1 MPTIEAKETIENA
14 RWPKPAPVEDAEQ
27 SSTRGNGWRGI
38 TPAQKS
44 WLTDGTWSPWVK
56 PPTRP
61 VIPMPFF
68 KKSVHSMRPS
78 LGPHD
83 LFPKRRSATISRREI

>member
-14 RWPKPAPVEDAEQ
+14 RWPKPAPVEDAGQ

-44 WLTDGTWSPWVK
+44 WLTDGT
-56 PPTRP
+56 
-61 VIPMPFF
+61 
-68 KKSVHSMRPS
+68 
-78 LGPHD
+78 
-83 LFPKRRSATISRREI
+83 